1 MQALE
6 HDTDKREQINRFIV
20 DLQKLKCLVENLL
33 QRSES
38 LIALQKVLFR
48 RNIIALT
55 VSKA

>member
-33 QRSES
+33 QLACSES
-38 LIALQKVLFR
+38 GFVFIEQNTKQPY
-48 RNIIALT
+48 
-55 VSKA
+55 